1 MEEKVLNIL
10 TDLCDDNIVKTNKE
24 INLFEVGLLDSL
36 AVAELL
42 FAIEEEFNVII
53 SPSEVKREDMATPN
67 KIINLIKERM

>member
-10 TDLCDDNIVKTNKE
+10 AELCDDDIVKTNRD

-36 AVAELL
+36 TVAELL
-42 FAIEEEFNVII
+42 FAIEENFNIII

-67 KIINLIKERM
+67 KIINIIRERM

>member
-1 MEEKVLNIL
+1 MEEKVLDIL
-10 TDLCDDNIVKTNKE
+10 TDLCDDDIVKTNKD

-42 FAIEEEFNVII
+42 FAIEEEFNIII

-67 KIINLIKERM
+67 KIINIIKERM